1 MFAVMQLYNNTERSF
16 GMVNSSHATAQNQ
29 LYQAQEAHA
38 AELAQ
43 VQEKLAQVT
52 LEKDEA
58 VQVRDVAVLDNVL
71 WIGEC
76 QDYQTLLVEIIK
88 ERNAALTEVAQLRAT

>member
-1 MFAVMQLYNNTERSF
+1 
-16 GMVNSSHATAQNQ
+16 
-29 LYQAQEAHA
+29 
-38 AELAQ
+38 

-58 VQVRDVAVLDNVL
+58 VQVRDVAILDNVL

-76 QDYQTLLVEIIK
+76 QDYQTLLVEIIR
-88 ERNAALTEVAQLRAT
+88 ERNATLTEVAQLRATWVNLMQQPNNAEAWNASLHKEVHQLYAQLNQIKPSEP

>member
-1 MFAVMQLYNNTERSF
+1 
-16 GMVNSSHATAQNQ
+16 

-58 VQVRDVAVLDNVL
+58 IQVRDVAVLDNVL
-71 WIGEC
+71 WVGEC
-76 QDYQTLLVEIIK
+76 QDYQTLLVEIIR
-88 ERNAALTEVAQLRAT
+88 EMNTTLFEVA